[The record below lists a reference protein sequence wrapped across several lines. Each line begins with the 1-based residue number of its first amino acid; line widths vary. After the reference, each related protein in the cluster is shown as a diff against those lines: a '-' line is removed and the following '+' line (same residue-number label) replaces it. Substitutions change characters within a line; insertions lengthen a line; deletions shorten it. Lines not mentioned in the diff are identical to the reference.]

1 MNLNDEFDGYHHLA
15 NTSFITRFVVKSNIF
30 EQSNLN
36 ITISIFSDIIIVL
49 NMVAKEVLMTKS
61 AVSLRSYFAAFKMM
75 LLHAVRLARSNLFQ
89 FISNHTCVMVKH
101 V

>member
-1 MNLNDEFDGYHHLA
+1 
-15 NTSFITRFVVKSNIF
+15 
-30 EQSNLN
+30 
-36 ITISIFSDIIIVL
+36 
-49 NMVAKEVLMTKS
+49 MVAKEVLMTKS